1 MDLSTMRSKILRVH
15 APYRSIG
22 AFECDIKLMVENCR
36 VYNGPNSILAR
47 SLGAV
52 CILDFVCWMASIVTQ
67 STCAVEGLASNQSIL
82 SGSSWSFRAGCPCSY
97 KWFSD
102 YDQNDSSCSC
112 TSTYWTLFICYCKCT
127 APWGARG
134 MHKTPHASKSAASTS
149 QAKLRCCFSFNFEA
163 CDWSEHNR
171 REHDWHAKAAWVPM
185 DTKQKTAW
193 LKYLL
198 VCSLYSLCETKKL
211 SWFGELGNTRRNTQ
225 RRRTTLLTN
234 YLLTN
239 YLELFLAPELE
250 VFVTW
255 ARGLRF
261 QHHSG
266 HGWELLKGVIFF

>member
-52 CILDFVCWMASIVTQ
+52 CILDFVCWMASIGTQ

-82 SGSSWSFRAGCPCSY
+82 PGSSWSFRAGCPCSY

-127 APWGARG
+127 APWGTRG

-163 CDWSEHNR
+163 CDWSEHKR

-255 ARGLRF
+255 ARG
-261 QHHSG
+261 
-266 HGWELLKGVIFF
+266 